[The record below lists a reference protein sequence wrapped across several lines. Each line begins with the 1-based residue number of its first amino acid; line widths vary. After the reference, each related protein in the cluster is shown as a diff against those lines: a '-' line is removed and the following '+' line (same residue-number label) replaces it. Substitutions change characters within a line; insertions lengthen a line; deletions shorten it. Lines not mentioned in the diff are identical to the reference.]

1 MYALI
6 RIVTSILALI
16 VGWSTGFMGLVVL
29 IWSGWLYLSRMELL
43 ASYIVPP
50 PPLIPLLVV
59 AAVLAGLLT
68 VLSLVAYLLLPARAV
83 MGLFVARNEAARI
96 PPTSPVHEEC
106 ALLARRLR
114 MRAPALYVYPGTASN
129 AWALSTLWGA
139 VIAISVPLLN
149 SLGVAERRWVLA
161 HELAHIKYFDS
172 GSAAYWISA
181 NCAVRV
187 GWSLHRGLINFS
199 TRVIASLGLPLP
211 IWAIFCAP
219 FFVVSY
225 ILITADAAA
234 RFLFRIVDR
243 WVGRAMEYRADRVA
257 ARLVGPAAGVA
268 ALTKLAAGV
277 EPSFSLFATHPA
289 TPRRLERLQRI
300 QERSALHAARPA
312 KLRQAAPAT
321 APPPPRPAPAEA
333 VPHADS
339 AAPAEPRP
347 VAAESASAPSCDAS
361 QGSGRFTAS

>member
-43 ASYIVPP
+43 ASHIVPP

-68 VLSLVAYLLLPARAV
+68 AVSLVVYLLLPARAV

-96 PPTSPVHEEC
+96 PPTSPVHAEC
-106 ALLARRLR
+106 AVLARRLR
-114 MRAPALYVYPGTASN
+114 IRTPALYVYPGTASN

-139 VIAISVPLLN
+139 VIAISAPLLN

-187 GWSLHRGLINFS
+187 GWSFHRGLLNFS

-225 ILITADAAA
+225 TLIIADAAA
-234 RFLFRIVDR
+234 RLLFRIVDR

-257 ARLVGPAAGVA
+257 ARLVSPAAGIA
-268 ALTKLAAGV
+268 ALSTLAAGV
-277 EPSFSLFATHPA
+277 EPSFSLFATHPS
-289 TPRRLERLQRI
+289 TPRRLQRLQRI
-300 QERSALHAARPA
+300 QKPSAPKAAKPA
-312 KLRQAAPAT
+312 KPSRAAPAAAT
-321 APPPPRPAPAEA
+321 RQPRPAPAEA

-339 AAPAEPRP
+339 AVPVEPRP
-347 VAAESASAPSCDAS
+347 AAAQAASAPSSDAN
-361 QGSGRFTAS
+361 R

>member
-1 MYALI
+1 MYAFI

-29 IWSGWLYLSRMELL
+29 IWGGWLYLSRMEFV
-43 ASYIVPP
+43 AGYIVPP

-68 VLSLVAYLLLPARAV
+68 AVSLVVYLLLPARAV
-83 MGLFVARNEAARI
+83 MRLFVARKEAARI
-96 PPTSPVHEEC
+96 PPASPVHDEC

-114 MRAPALYVYPGTASN
+114 MRAPALYVYHGTASN
-129 AWALSTLWGA
+129 AWALSTLWGS
-139 VIAISVPLLN
+139 VIAISAPLLN
-149 SLGVAERRWVLA
+149 SLGVAERQWVIA

-187 GWSLHRGLINFS
+187 GWSLHRGLINVS
-199 TRVIASLGLPLP
+199 TRVISSLGLPVPL
-211 IWAIFCAP
+211 WAIFCAP

-225 ILITADAAA
+225 TLITADAAA
-234 RFLFRIVDR
+234 RLLFRIVDR

-268 ALTKLAAGV
+268 ALTKLAAGI
-277 EPSFSLFATHPA
+277 EPSFSLFATHPS

-300 QERSALHAARPA
+300 QERSAPNAARPGRP
-312 KLRQAAPAT
+312 RQAVPAAAIPQSRPAT
-321 APPPPRPAPAEA
+321 PEAAPHAVSPASGESRPA
-333 VPHADS
+333 
-339 AAPAEPRP
+339 
-347 VAAESASAPSCDAS
+347 AAESPSVRSCDAS
-361 QGSGRFTAS
+361 QRSDGFNAP